1 MAGKFWYTDSN
12 GKRKR
17 TAAGVKHEYEKFQSS
32 AKAKAE
38 RASRNSARRSALKSG
53 RVHKGDGKDID
64 HKDSTLDTTHQV
76 IFGWFPAKQT
86 AVKKRTL
93 AREEAGEVEAHGEY
107 RQTQR
112 VRRPVSGLGGTY
124 CVRFF
129 CRKY

>member
-1 MAGKFWYTDSN
+1 MGKFWVTVN

-64 HKDSTLDTTHQV
+64 HKDSNPRHNTSSNLRVVSRKTNR
-76 IFGWFPAKQT
+76 G
-86 AVKKRTL
+86 KK
-93 AREEAGEVEAHGEY
+93 ENS
-107 RQTQR
+107 
-112 VRRPVSGLGGTY
+112 RRRGSRRSRSSWGV
-124 CVRFF
+124 
-129 CRKY
+129 